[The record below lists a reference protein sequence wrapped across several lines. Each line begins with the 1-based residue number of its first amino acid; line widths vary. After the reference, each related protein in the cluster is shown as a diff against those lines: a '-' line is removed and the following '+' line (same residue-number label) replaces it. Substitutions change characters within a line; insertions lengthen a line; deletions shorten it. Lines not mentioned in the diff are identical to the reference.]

1 MKEVGNYVKQK
12 RKQVGLTQVQL
23 AENAGVGLRFVRE
36 LERGK
41 ETLRCD
47 TVNQVLAL
55 FGAKLGPVP
64 QTTKNGEL

>member
-1 MKEVGNYVKQK
+1 MRDVGSYVKQK

-23 AENAGVGLRFVRE
+23 AKNAGVGLRFIRE

-64 QTTKNGEL
+64 QTNKNGEL